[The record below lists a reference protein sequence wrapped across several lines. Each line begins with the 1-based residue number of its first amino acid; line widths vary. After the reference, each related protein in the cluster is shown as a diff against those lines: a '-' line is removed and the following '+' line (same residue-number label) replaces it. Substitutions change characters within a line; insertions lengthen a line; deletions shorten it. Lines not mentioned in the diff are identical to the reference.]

1 MVYLLLN
8 AFLGYSISQ
17 SSKEGDN
24 NLETRVG
31 KYHDIFEKPIK
42 HCTVGS
48 IVTAIPIHCT
58 SARHIV
64 SAIFKADPVVHVA
77 PDDAAVV

>member
-31 KYHDIFEKPIK
+31 KVMIFSKNLLNTVQLAVLLLLYQFIARVRDISSQPSLKPILLFMW
-42 HCTVGS
+42 H
-48 IVTAIPIHCT
+48 
-58 SARHIV
+58 
-64 SAIFKADPVVHVA
+64 
-77 PDDAAVV
+77 